1 MAARVFSELK
11 EMGLN
16 VELATEYAKD
26 LTWQESFE
34 VLANQLY
41 VFAKQQHRIWRLNG
55 KVQIILTDSPLLISL
70 VYGKET
76 STPEFRQL
84 VISEYYK
91 RATFDIYLKRV
102 KPYNPAG
109 RSQSEEQ
116 AILLDHEICNEVNK
130 LDGFGLTINGEKD
143 STKFIVD
150 TVIEQYNK
158 LNKAE

>member
-1 MAARVFSELK
+1 MKTLIVNFYGGPGTGKSTMAARVFSELK

-55 KVQIILTDSPLLISL
+55 KVQIILTDAPLLISL

-76 STPEFRQL
+76 SRFFGAEFAGWRFFTIGIL
-84 VISEYYK
+84 AKISGKLRAEDFRACGK
-91 RATFDIYLKRV
+91 R
-102 KPYNPAG
+102 
-109 RSQSEEQ
+109 
-116 AILLDHEICNEVNK
+116 
-130 LDGFGLTINGEKD
+130 
-143 STKFIVD
+143 
-150 TVIEQYNK
+150 
-158 LNKAE
+158 